1 MLTRKADAQF
11 DFDFARVVE
20 ASRDKPIWYLQYAH
34 ARISR
39 LRQKAADAGIA
50 LPEPAPARLN
60 AHELGLVKLLAQ
72 FPRMV
77 ESAAS
82 AREPHHIAFYLAD
95 VAAAFH
101 ARYNLGNEQ
110 PEARIVLAHAPELP
124 ATRLYLASGTGT
136 GFRTG

>member
-1 MLTRKADAQF
+1 MLTRKADAQMG
-11 DFDFARVVE
+11 FDFARVGE
-20 ASRDKPIWYLQYAH
+20 ASRDNPIWYLQYAH

-82 AREPHHIAFYLAD
+82 AREPHRIAFYLAD
-95 VAAAFH
+95 V
-101 ARYNLGNEQ
+101 RSEERRVGKECVSTCRSRWS
-110 PEARIVLAHAPELP
+110 PAH
-124 ATRLYLASGTGT
+124 
-136 GFRTG
+136 

>member
-20 ASRDKPIWYLQYAH
+20 ASRDNPIWYLQYAH

-50 LPEPAPARLN
+50 LPEPAPARLT

-82 AREPHHIAFYLAD
+82 ERAPHPPPFYLAD
-95 VAAAFH
+95 VAAPFPP
-101 ARYNLGNEQ
+101 RYT
-110 PEARIVLAHAPELP
+110 LAHDTP
-124 ATRLYLASGTGT
+124 
-136 GFRTG
+136 

>member
-1 MLTRKADAQF
+1 MRISYWSSDVCSSDLADVVDEVGKDAVRFTMLTRKAAAQM

-20 ASRDKPIWYLQYAH
+20 ASRDNPIWYLQYAH

-82 AREPHHIAFYLAD
+82 RSEGSRVGKECVSTCRSRWSAYH
-95 VAAAFH
+95 
-101 ARYNLGNEQ
+101 
-110 PEARIVLAHAPELP
+110 
-124 ATRLYLASGTGT
+124 
-136 GFRTG
+136 